1 MIGDYLLLQ
10 KVVLS
15 LAIGA
20 LIGIERERRGKETLV
35 AGFRTFMLVCLFGLL
50 SGLFSDILGTNLF
63 ILISFFAVT
72 LLIISSYIF
81 SFIKKKLIGQTTEIA
96 FFITFLIGLLIYY
109 QSFPYLLPIT
119 LGIILALI
127 LFSKEQMHKFAKH
140 ITKKEL
146 WHTLMFGIIVFIILP
161 ILPNK
166 TIDPIGIINPFII
179 WLSLVIVI
187 SISFIGYILMKNFGI
202 NIGLSLTGLLGGI
215 ASSTA
220 VTLDMCEKVRKNKNI
235 LYSASF
241 SVALASTT
249 MFLKTILISYL
260 INYHVAGMIF
270 IPFLL
275 LGAFGYFM
283 SYFTWKKSIKEKARI
298 EISSPLAIKPAIE
311 FTSLFIILLLV
322 SHLANQYFGEISIY
336 PISIISGLINVNAI
350 TVTLCYMA
358 FSGITIQTAVK
369 GIMLACL
376 TNTLSKWILVNSLGT
391 KKMTSE
397 TGKVFSLLMIMCGI
411 LLLFQL

>member
-1 MIGDYLLLQ
+1 
-10 KVVLS
+10 
-15 LAIGA
+15 
-20 LIGIERERRGKETLV
+20 
-35 AGFRTFMLVCLFGLL
+35 
-50 SGLFSDILGTNLF
+50 
-63 ILISFFAVT
+63 
-72 LLIISSYIF
+72 
-81 SFIKKKLIGQTTEIA
+81 
-96 FFITFLIGLLIYY
+96 
-109 QSFPYLLPIT
+109 
-119 LGIILALI
+119 
-127 LFSKEQMHKFAKH
+127 
-140 ITKKEL
+140 
-146 WHTLMFGIIVFIILP
+146 
-161 ILPNK
+161 
-166 TIDPIGIINPFII
+166 
-179 WLSLVIVI
+179 
-187 SISFIGYILMKNFGI
+187 
-202 NIGLSLTGLLGGI
+202 
-215 ASSTA
+215 
-220 VTLDMCEKVRKNKNI
+220 
-235 LYSASF
+235 
-241 SVALASTT
+241 
-249 MFLKTILISYL
+249 
-260 INYHVAGMIF
+260 MIF